1 MQSMLTLRRKLVIGV
16 AGSLMTALSVVA
28 VAPVGA
34 ADPEVGVVQN
44 TSTIDTAAAISAEA
58 LAGPDYDIVYATAP
72 TPVFA
77 PIASV
82 PFVTAAPITQLP
94 GGTQVDNSVNRDM
107 DRDAEAAQG

>member
-1 MQSMLTLRRKLVIGV
+1 MQSMLPLRRKLAIGV
-16 AGSLMTALSVVA
+16 AGALMTALSVVA

-34 ADPEVGVVQN
+34 ADPEVDVVQN

-58 LAGPDYDIVYATAP
+58 LAGPDYDIVYVTAP

-77 PIASV
+77 PVASV
-82 PFVTAAPITQLP
+82 PFVTTAPVTQLP

-107 DRDAEAAQG
+107 DRDAEATQG